1 MRDVKFSWG
10 CIGAGSA
17 ILLFIAALANNVR
30 HDTIMAGAADAVE
43 PACLA
48 TTDHTCASRTNLAA
62 NKSCLVC
69 VYQSCDRFRNKA
81 CAPIE
86 PLKLK
91 EWRHDARKGLDLG
104 VAERDFTLTG
114 DATDLRTG
122 AINDLVV
129 LKASWATEAVA
140 AKRRIYVD
148 LGANLYE
155 SSIGNWFRASYPDA
169 GTYKV
174 YAFEAEHKYD
184 DSYAGHPDVTLLHYA
199 VSTANG
205 TVPWGH
211 AAKKGGRTRSGFALG
226 PDGRRRR
233 LGSEHNLVADGTRS
247 GFALGPGGRRLG
259 SSHNIVQDGTRPA
272 IDIADWLRRTVRP
285 DDFVVVKMDI
295 EGAEYDVVPHLLREK
310 VADLID
316 ELFLEVHTETNSCC
330 KPPHDAGRHRPDAM
344 RLLQS
349 LRDAGVYAH
358 EWL

>member
-17 ILLFIAALANNVR
+17 LLLFIAALANNVR
-30 HDTIMAGAADAVE
+30 HDTNMAGAADAVE
-43 PACLA
+43 HACLA

-62 NKSCLVC
+62 TRCLVC
-69 VYQSCDRFRNKA
+69 VWQPCDRFRNKA

-199 VSTANG
+199 VSTANAASGVGSVG
-205 TVPWGH
+205 T
-211 AAKKGGRTRSGFALG
+211 GFLKAG
-226 PDGRRRR
+226 
-233 LGSEHNLVADGTRS
+233 GSEMVCIKRW
-247 GFALGPGGRRLG
+247 
-259 SSHNIVQDGTRPA
+259 RP
-272 IDIADWLRRTVRP
+272 RKK
-285 DDFVVVKMDI
+285 FK
-295 EGAEYDVVPHLLREK
+295 
-310 VADLID
+310 
-316 ELFLEVHTETNSCC
+316 C
-330 KPPHDAGRHRPDAM
+330 K
-344 RLLQS
+344 LKIKL
-349 LRDAGVYAH
+349 
-358 EWL
+358 

>member
-1 MRDVKFSWG
+1 MGSSMRDVKFSWG

-17 ILLFIAALANNVR
+17 VLLFIAALANNVR
-30 HDTIMAGAADAVE
+30 HDTNMAGAADAVE
-43 PACLA
+43 HACLA

-69 VYQSCDRFRNKA
+69 VYQPCDRFREKA

-174 YAFEAEHKYD
+174 YAFEAERKYD

-211 AAKKGGRTRSGFALG
+211 QAKKGGRTRSGFALG
-226 PDGRRRR
+226 PGGRRRW
-233 LGSEHNLVADGTRS
+233 LA
-247 GFALGPGGRRLG
+247 
-259 SSHNIVQDGTRPA
+259 SSHNLVQDGTRPA

>member
-17 ILLFIAALANNVR
+17 VLLFIAALANNVR
-30 HDTIMAGAADAVE
+30 HDTSMAGAADAVE
-43 PACLA
+43 NNCLA

-69 VYQSCDRFRNKA
+69 VYQPCDRFRLKA

-104 VAERDFTLTG
+104 VAARDFTLTG

-174 YAFEAEHKYD
+174 YAFEAERKYD

-211 AAKKGGRTRSGFALG
+211 AAKKGGR
-226 PDGRRRR
+226 
-233 LGSEHNLVADGTRS
+233 TRS

-295 EGAEYDVVPHLLREK
+295 EGAEYAIVPHLIAEG
-310 VADLID
+310 VGPLID
-316 ELFLEVHTETNSCC
+316 ELFIEVHTETNTCC
-330 KPPHDAGRHRPDAM
+330 KPPRDAGRHRADAL
-344 RLLQS
+344 RLIQR

>member
-17 ILLFIAALANNVR
+17 VLLFIAALANNVR
-30 HDTIMAGAADAVE
+30 HDTSMAGAADAVE

-69 VYQSCDRFRNKA
+69 VYQPCDRFREKA

-140 AKRRIYVD
+140 ARRRIYVD

-174 YAFEAEHKYD
+174 YAFEAERKYD

-226 PDGRRRR
+226 PGGRRR
-233 LGSEHNLVADGTRS
+233 LGSRHNLVADRR
-247 GFALGPGGRRLG
+247 RRLG

-272 IDIADWLRRTVRP
+272 IDIAAACCVARP
-285 DDFVVVKMDI
+285 DQFACVDPD
-295 EGAEYDVVPHLLREK
+295 PR
-310 VADLID
+310 
-316 ELFLEVHTETNSCC
+316 LFNRVWR
-330 KPPHDAGRHRPDAM
+330 AGPAATHRRALSGLVPDAPQH
-344 RLLQS
+344 R
-349 LRDAGVYAH
+349 
-358 EWL
+358 

>member
-1 MRDVKFSWG
+1 MKDVKFSWG

-30 HDTIMAGAADAVE
+30 HDTNMAGAADAVFE
-43 PACLA
+43 NNCLA

-69 VYQSCDRFRNKA
+69 VYQSCDRFRLKA

-91 EWRHDARKGLDLG
+91 EWRHDARKELDIG
-104 VAERDFTLTG
+104 VAARDFSLTG
-114 DATDLRTG
+114 GPTDLRTG
-122 AINDLVV
+122 AVNDLVV

-174 YAFEAEHKYD
+174 YAFEAERKYD
-184 DSYAGHPDVTLLHYA
+184 DSYASHPDVTLLHYA

-205 TVPWGH
+205 TIPWGH
-211 AAKKGGRTRSGFALG
+211 MAKKGGRTRSGFALG
-226 PDGRRRR
+226 PGGRRRR
-233 LGSEHNLVADGTRS
+233 LGSSHNL
-247 GFALGPGGRRLG
+247 
-259 SSHNIVQDGTRPA
+259 VQDGTRPA

-310 VADLID
+310 VANLID

-330 KPPHDAGRHRPDAM
+330 KPPHDVGRHRPDAV

>member
-1 MRDVKFSWG
+1 MRDVDVKKFSWG

-30 HDTIMAGAADAVE
+30 HDTSMAGAADAVE
-43 PACLA
+43 NNCLA

-69 VYQSCDRFRNKA
+69 VYQPCDRFRLKA

-91 EWRHDARKGLDLG
+91 EWRHDARNGDHHH
-104 VAERDFTLTG
+104 DLTG

-122 AINDLVV
+122 AVNDLVV

-205 TVPWGH
+205 TIPWGH
-211 AAKKGGRTRSGFALG
+211 MVKKGGRTRSGFALGPGGRRRLGSGHMAKKGGRTRSGFALG
-226 PDGRRRR
+226 G
-233 LGSEHNLVADGTRS
+233 
-247 GFALGPGGRRLG
+247 GGRRLG
-259 SSHNIVQDGTRPA
+259 SSHNLVQDGTRPA

-295 EGAEYDVVPHLLREK
+295 EGAEYDVVPHLLREQ
-310 VADLID
+310 VANLID
-316 ELFLEVHTETNSCC
+316 ELFLEIHTETNTCC
-330 KPPHDAGRHRPDAM
+330 KPPHDVGRHRPDAI

>member
-1 MRDVKFSWG
+1 MRDVKDVKISWG

-17 ILLFIAALANNVR
+17 VLLFIAALANNVR
-30 HDTIMAGAADAVE
+30 HDTNMAGAADAVE
-43 PACLA
+43 NNNCLA

-69 VYQSCDRFRNKA
+69 VYQSCDRFRLKA

-104 VAERDFTLTG
+104 VAARDFTLTG

-140 AKRRIYVD
+140 ARRRIYVD

-155 SSIGNWFRASYPDA
+155 SSIGNWFRATYPDA

-184 DSYAGHPDVTLLHYA
+184 DSYAGHPDVTLLHFA

-226 PDGRRRR
+226 PGGRRR
-233 LGSEHNLVADGTRS
+233 LESGHNRVADRR
-247 GFALGPGGRRLG
+247 RRLG

-272 IDIADWLRRTVRP
+272 IDIADWMRRTVRA

>member
-1 MRDVKFSWG
+1 MGSSMRDVKFSWG

-30 HDTIMAGAADAVE
+30 HDTSMAGAADAVE
-43 PACLA
+43 NNNCLA

-69 VYQSCDRFRNKA
+69 VYQPCDRFREKA

-140 AKRRIYVD
+140 AKHRIYVD

-184 DSYAGHPDVTLLHYA
+184 DSYAGHPDVTLLHFA

-211 AAKKGGRTRSGFALG
+211 AAKKGGR
-226 PDGRRRR
+226 
-233 LGSEHNLVADGTRS
+233 TRS

>member
-10 CIGAGSA
+10 YIGAGSA
-17 ILLFIAALANNVR
+17 ILFFIAALANNVR
-30 HDTIMAGAADAVE
+30 HDTNMAGAADAVE
-43 PACLA
+43 NNNCLA

-69 VYQSCDRFRNKA
+69 VYQPCDRFRLKA

-104 VAERDFTLTG
+104 VAARDFTLTG

-140 AKRRIYVD
+140 ARRRIYVD

-174 YAFEAEHKYD
+174 YAFEAERKYD

-211 AAKKGGRTRSGFALG
+211 QAKKGGRTRSGFALG
-226 PDGRRRR
+226 PGGRRRR
-233 LGSEHNLVADGTRS
+233 LA
-247 GFALGPGGRRLG
+247 
-259 SSHNIVQDGTRPA
+259 SSHNLVQDGTRPA

>member
-1 MRDVKFSWG
+1 
-10 CIGAGSA
+10 
-17 ILLFIAALANNVR
+17 
-30 HDTIMAGAADAVE
+30 MAW
-43 PACLA
+43 PTHCLIS
-48 TTDHTCASRTNLAA
+48 T
-62 NKSCLVC
+62 
-69 VYQSCDRFRNKA
+69 Q
-81 CAPIE
+81 
-86 PLKLK
+86 
-91 EWRHDARKGLDLG
+91 
-104 VAERDFTLTG
+104 
-114 DATDLRTG
+114 ATDLRTG
-122 AINDLVV
+122 AVNDLVV

-140 AKRRIYVD
+140 ARRRIYVD

-205 TVPWGH
+205 TIPWGH
-211 AAKKGGRTRSGFALG
+211 MVKKGGR
-226 PDGRRRR
+226 
-233 LGSEHNLVADGTRS
+233 TRS

-259 SSHNIVQDGTRPA
+259 SSHNLVQDGTRPA

-316 ELFLEVHTETNSCC
+316 ELFLEIHTETNTCC

>member
-1 MRDVKFSWG
+1 MKDVKFSWG

-30 HDTIMAGAADAVE
+30 HDTSMAGAADAVDNN
-43 PACLA
+43 CLA

-69 VYQSCDRFRNKA
+69 VYQPCDRFRLKA

-91 EWRHDARKGLDLG
+91 EWRHDARKGLDIG
-104 VAERDFTLTG
+104 VAARDFSLTG
-114 DATDLRTG
+114 GPTDLRTG
-122 AINDLVV
+122 AVNDLVV

-155 SSIGNWFRASYPDA
+155 SSIGNWFRATYPDA

-205 TVPWGH
+205 TIPWGH
-211 AAKKGGRTRSGFALG
+211 MVKKGGRTRSGFALG
-226 PDGRRRR
+226 PGGRRRLGSRHNLVADRRRR
-233 LGSEHNLVADGTRS
+233 LGSGHNL
-247 GFALGPGGRRLG
+247 
-259 SSHNIVQDGTRPA
+259 VQDGTRPA
-272 IDIADWLRRTVRP
+272 IDIADWMRRTVRP

-316 ELFLEVHTETNSCC
+316 ELFLEIHTETNTCC